1 MNTKSTLY
9 SLCFLLITVS
19 ATAQVRPTLQAGL
32 VHSTWKGDAKQSLSS
47 LIDET
52 NGVITSNGRT
62 GFYIGGGIDLP
73 LGDVVS
79 VEPGLVYTQRG
90 YGLKGNLTINDLKI
104 AGVNARAISQM
115 QYVDVPLMVKI
126 KPAGGLTLFAGPQVS
141 YLAKNNLRAEVAIL
155 GFSLLNSD
163 MDITDQFN
171 RWDVGVKGG
180 AGYEFENGLG
190 IVASYERGFNRI
202 DNNQNFKVFN
212 EGLKA
217 GLTYRF

>member
-9 SLCFLLITVS
+9 SLCFLFISVS
-19 ATAQVRPTLQAGL
+19 AIAQVKPTLQAGL
-32 VHSTWKGDAKQSLSS
+32 IQSTWKGDAKQSLSS

-52 NGVITSNGRT
+52 NGVITSKDRT

-115 QYVDVPLMVKI
+115 QYVDVPVMVKI

-141 YLAKNNLRAEVAIL
+141 YLTKNNLRAEVAVL

-171 RWDVGVKGG
+171 RWDMGVKGG

-212 EGLKA
+212 EGVKA